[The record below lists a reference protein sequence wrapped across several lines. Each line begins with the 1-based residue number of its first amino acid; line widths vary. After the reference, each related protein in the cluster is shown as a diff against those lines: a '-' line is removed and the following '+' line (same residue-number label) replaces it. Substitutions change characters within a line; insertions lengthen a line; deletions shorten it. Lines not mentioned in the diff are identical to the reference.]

1 MGTHPIFE
9 SDFDCLTEGKKMSGQ
24 GASEEQMMAM
34 QNEQMKDFLKSY
46 NKTTQLCFNDCVRNF
61 SASALTEE
69 EQECGRK
76 CVGKYLE
83 YSARVAQQFMK
94 RNSQQ

>member
-1 MGTHPIFE
+1 M
-9 SDFDCLTEGKKMSGQ
+9 
-24 GASEEQMMAM
+24 
-34 QNEQMKDFLKSY
+34 Y
-46 NKTTQLCFNDCVRNF
+46 NLFKLCFNDCVRNF
-61 SASALTEE
+61 SASALSEE

>member
-1 MGTHPIFE
+1 MFSLDWVQISRNLLGISQNVAE
-9 SDFDCLTEGKKMSGQ
+9 LLKI
-24 GASEEQMMAM
+24 SE
-34 QNEQMKDFLKSY
+34 FLGFSEIY
-46 NKTTQLCFNDCVRNF
+46 NLFKLCFNDCVRNF